1 MQVSGL
7 TEFIP
12 HSFHMHLN
20 YLGPIL
26 FPCSPKGMANGCFL
40 HSLSSPAITAGGGS
54 ICWMVEIADGCV
66 ISYWYGNPMDCS
78 LPGSSVHGILQA
90 RILEWVAVPFSRGS
104 SQSRNRTQ
112 VSCIAGGFFTNWA
125 TREAQIWQEVFSI
138 HSSFPSSQQTKDLT
152 ANSPFSLLTPLPV
165 GRWLKD
171 PLLKPKCAC
180 APLST
185 LHKWIHTFNREAPFT
200 PIPSLR
206 CSGFFRPSDHQN
218 RSATHLWHP
227 L

>member
-7 TEFIP
+7 AEFIP

-20 YLGPIL
+20 YLGLIL

-66 ISYWYGNPMDCS
+66 ISYWLGNRMDCS
-78 LPGSSVHGILQA
+78 LPGSSGHGILQA

-125 TREAQIWQEVFSI
+125 TREAQIWQEVFSFYLFFFGRRYFQFI
-138 HSSFPSSQQTKDLT
+138 TASLVHNKPRIWQPTHPS
-152 ANSPFSLLTPLPV
+152 AYWLLCLWAD
-165 GRWLKD
+165 GLKT
-171 PLLKPKCAC
+171 C
-180 APLST
+180 
-185 LHKWIHTFNREAPFT
+185 F
-200 PIPSLR
+200 
-206 CSGFFRPSDHQN
+206 
-218 RSATHLWHP
+218 
-227 L
+227 